1 MRKITFLK
9 WVRLDK
15 GYILPCVLAS
25 FIGAICATILFLIA
39 VNLNG
44 FSFLFNEMISPVKAC
59 CIVFMVCLFFV
70 FISLVIYRYL
80 TIAEIANCT
89 LNDIEKMS
97 EGEVTENLKLL
108 IDMMVKD
115 NETRKHKAKE
125 IEHFTK

>member
-15 GYILPCVLAS
+15 EYILSCVLGS
-25 FIGAICATILFLIA
+25 FAGAICAVLLFLIT

-44 FSFLFNEMISPVKAC
+44 FSFLFNEMISPGTAC

-70 FISLVIYRYL
+70 FISLVVYRSL
-80 TIAEIANCT
+80 TTAEIANCT

-115 NETRKHKAKE
+115 NETRKHKVKE